1 MDNKEQ
7 LISGRGLNLVVPHK
21 RCFCNPLHLSCK
33 IKKNIIYKSVHL
45 MLYLFIRSK
54 TLNKNTLI
62 AYSSM
67 HFTNFKIYE
76 SNFYLSNQLPILLE
90 YTYNVYV
97 NPDIILFSEF
107 WKENQLFYL
116 LFTVVE
122 NGNDRKCCVNSCLV
136 VQIKRVL

>member
-1 MDNKEQ
+1 MDNNEQ
-7 LISGRGLNLVVPHK
+7 LISGWGLNLVVSHK

-45 MLYLFIRSK
+45 MLHLFIRSK

-62 AYSSM
+62 AHSSM
-67 HFTNFKIYE
+67 HFTNFKIYAN
-76 SNFYLSNQLPILLE
+76 NFYLSNQLPILLE
-90 YTYNVYV
+90 YPYNVYV
-97 NPDIILFSEF
+97 NPDTIIFSEF

-122 NGNDRKCCVNSCLV
+122 NCNDRKCCVNSCLA
-136 VQIKRVL
+136 VQINRVL